1 MKRDPSIH
9 LSPVAVKT
17 LDLKGLKVAIVGGTG
32 GIGRALAL
40 SLAAQGAH
48 VLVVGQ
54 TFRDAA
60 TPGITFMRADLSLMK
75 EAQRVARELPAETL
89 DIVIMTTGVM
99 AGPKRE
105 VTGEAIERD
114 LAVSYLS
121 RYVILKQIAPRLGT
135 GRANPGTKPR
145 VFVMG
150 FPGSGQA
157 GDVDDLNSE
166 RNYGRWKAHM
176 NTVAGNEA
184 IVLDARDRYPH
195 IDAFGLNPGFVKTDI
210 RANLFGWKWL
220 RGIVE
225 ALTSLMTL
233 APEVYAERIVP
244 LLVSSDIGG
253 HSGAMFN
260 NKAEAILP
268 SPGVVDPAHR
278 SGLLAASDALIE
290 RVQGSPSTK
299 K

>member
-1 MKRDPSIH
+1 MKRDPSIR
-9 LSPVAVKT
+9 LSPVDVKT
-17 LDLKGLKVAIVGGTG
+17 LDLKGLKVAIIGGTG

-60 TPGITFMRADLSLMK
+60 VPGIAFMKADLSLMK

-89 DIVIMTTGVM
+89 DIVVMTTGVM

-121 RYVILKQIAPRLGT
+121 RHVILKQIAARLGT
-135 GRANPGTKPR
+135 GRSNASMKPR

-157 GDVDDLNSE
+157 GDVGDLNSE
-166 RNYGRWKAHM
+166 KSYGRWKAHM

-184 IVLDARDRYPH
+184 IVLDARDRYPR

-225 ALTSLMTL
+225 ALTSVTTL
-233 APEVYAERIVP
+233 APDVYAERIVP
-244 LLVSSDIGG
+244 LLVSSDIQGR
-253 HSGAMFN
+253 SGAMFN

-268 SPGVVDPAHR
+268 SPKLVDPTYR
-278 SGLLAASDALIE
+278 SAVLAASDVLLE
-290 RVQGSPSTK
+290 RVLGPST
-299 K
+299 